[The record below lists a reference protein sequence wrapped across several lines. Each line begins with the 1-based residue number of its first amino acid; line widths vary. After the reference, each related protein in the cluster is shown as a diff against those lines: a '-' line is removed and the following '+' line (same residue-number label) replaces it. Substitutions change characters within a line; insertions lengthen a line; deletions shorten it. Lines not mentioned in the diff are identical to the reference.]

1 MNDRG
6 FDVAYLALILILPLS
21 ALIARR
27 LPLGSTVKMALAW
40 AAIFGVLII
49 IVGNWG
55 RVAPLIQPVAD
66 TLGISDQSVSGSTV
80 QIRMAQDGHFWA
92 NVMINGVQRR
102 MLVDSGA
109 TTTALS
115 SSTTKAAGLDL
126 NTSIVPTMLD
136 TANGSVTAQRTTIA
150 KLDIGSISAT
160 ELPAVVSSAFGETD
174 VIGMNFLSR
183 LKSWRVEGNILIL
196 EPKG

>member
-115 SSTTKAAGLDL
+115 SSTAKAAGLDL

>member
-1 MNDRG
+1 
-6 FDVAYLALILILPLS
+6 
-21 ALIARR
+21 
-27 LPLGSTVKMALAW
+27 
-40 AAIFGVLII
+40 
-49 IVGNWG
+49 
-55 RVAPLIQPVAD
+55 
-66 TLGISDQSVSGSTV
+66 
-80 QIRMAQDGHFWA
+80 MAQDGHFWA

-115 SSTTKAAGLDL
+115 SSTAKAAGLDL
-126 NTSIVPTMLD
+126 NASIVPTMLD

-196 EPKG
+196 DPKG

>member
-6 FDVAYLALILILPLS
+6 LDVAYLALILILPLS
-21 ALIARR
+21 SLIARR

-49 IVGNWG
+49 IVGNWA
-55 RVAPLIQPVAD
+55 RVVPLIQPVAD

-115 SSTTKAAGLDL
+115 SSTAKAARLDL
-126 NTSIVPTMLD
+126 NASIVPTMLD

-160 ELPAVVSSAFGETD
+160 ELPAVVSSAFGEPD

>member
-6 FDVAYLALILILPLS
+6 FDVAYLALILILPPS
-21 ALIARR
+21 TLIARR

-115 SSTTKAAGLDL
+115 SSTAKAAGLDL